1 MTTTITRMSAT
12 FNTPDA
18 VNNRR
23 HLLIESGILLLAI
36 VTTAEEYATAQL
48 QPWQSG

>member
-36 VTTAEEYATAQL
+36 TAAEEYATAQL